1 MSFRYGYTGYMKGAD
16 AFDADGYPIEGQDT
30 AFACDYQPTAKETTV
45 NTNAGLVPVSYKLF
59 VPKSNKANFE
69 VGQEVNCNGCKGVIV
84 LIFPTALNTEI
95 WVK

>member
-16 AFDADGYPIEGQDT
+16 SFDADGYPIEGQDT
-30 AFACDYQPTAKETTV
+30 SFACDYQPTSKETTV

-59 VPKSNKANFE
+59 VPKSNKSNFK
-69 VGQEVNCNGCKGVIV
+69 VGQEVTCNGCKGVIV